1 MLNMIPDTDI
11 PLPPPSPLPP
21 PQPLNRG
28 PKRIASVMVG
38 GVLVIFAIVGGVAV
52 FGGDDENVAAEPVAE
67 ADFDEASGG
76 DFAPTT
82 TAAAA
87 EARGVAV
94 FGGDDENVA
103 AEPVAEAD
111 FDEASGGEF
120 PSSDDDRITD
130 EDISLASMDAAWN
143 SNKAEICPAY
153 LDVLANGADPDFVNR
168 YALQEFAEGYG
179 EPLTPAM
186 KDRMLGYLAS
196 C

>member
-1 MLNMIPDTDI
+1 MLKNMIPDTDI

-38 GVLVIFAIVGGVAV
+38 GVLVIFAIVG
-52 FGGDDENVAAEPVAE
+52 
-67 ADFDEASGG
+67 
-76 DFAPTT
+76 
-82 TAAAA
+82 
-87 EARGVAV
+87 GVAV